1 MQRIMLTSLVMLA
14 SFTMNAENDPASVI
28 QKELA
33 KQPAVS
39 KTISPNN
46 VDPCLDAAL
55 SAQANAFAQ
64 ELSGHGLCHAS
75 VVNGSLAAS
84 EYGGCCFAFTL
95 IRQITVAQIQ
105 STFVPCPSGNGVGI
119 A

>member
-1 MQRIMLTSLVMLA
+1 MLA
-14 SFTMNAENDPASVI
+14 SFAMNAENGPASVI
-28 QKELA
+28 QKKPA

-55 SAQANAFAQ
+55 SAQANAFAL
-64 ELSGHGLCHAS
+64 ELSGHNLCHAG
-75 VVNGSLAAS
+75 VVNGTLAAS
-84 EYGGCCFAFTL
+84 EYGGCCYVFTL

-105 STFVPCPSGNGVGI
+105 SSFVPCPSGGGVGI
-119 A
+119 V